1 MSKLIELLEHLDYQ
15 CLQGNTDIEIK
26 DIVYDSRKISK
37 DSLFICISGAK
48 VDGHDFAKDAVNMG
62 ATCLVV
68 EKDVDV
74 PIDITVI
81 KVKNTRY
88 ALALISAAYFNYPAS
103 KLKVI
108 GITGTKG
115 KTTTTY
121 MIKSIL
127 VRYKHGAS
135 KLWI

>member
-115 KTTTTY
+115 KTTTTH

-127 VRYKHGAS
+127 ENYQMILIQS
-135 KLWI
+135 